1 MLSLLLDKNFWI
13 GIIVVV
19 AVFLVGYV
27 YITKPKAKTAILTLL
42 VLATLGLTVYSGY
55 QIYFYNNTKNQMF
68 GTYNSETI
76 NNQVIVKDLDF
87 DFKNIEMLATG
98 NGNEYAVKITT
109 NDAFS
114 LTADSYIVLVNN
126 MPCDYI
132 EISSAGDYVLATYQ
146 YNFYNDNKDLI
157 LNDTLTLRFA
167 LSPNS
172 TTFTLTTQGGADAVA
187 LWNSYFNKN
196 NFIVTLKEST
206 ASEAPDIS
214 YGEGEVTFVVANY
227 YAEGELY
234 LTQVYRPGE
243 SVSFPTYDDMYFSG
257 WATTEDGPVVPSHT
271 ITEDINFYAK
281 LDKVYTNEQYLDM
294 ALAEMQNG
302 VLDLSLYPISEI
314 SAKGEPGSKYGYFEY
329 NTSIFEVKLPTTLKS
344 IGYRAF
350 FGCTNLHTVSFTN
363 GLESIGDQAFSTTNL
378 KAVTIPGSVKEFG
391 INIFNNTALESVVIE
406 EGVTTVGAGMF
417 LSCSSLT
424 SVKLPSTL
432 QSVGEESFKRCTALK
447 SIYLPASATTMPT
460 ADNYLDLAF
469 YGCSSDLV
477 IYCGATE
484 QPTGFGENWNAYNSS
499 LNTLTVKWG
508 YTEQEYLNEIN
519 GGGNQERL
527 GAGDDEEMGQN

>member
-1 MLSLLLDKNFWI
+1 MLSLLFDKNFWI

-196 NFIVTLKEST
+196 NFIVTLEEST

-214 YGEGEVTFVVANY
+214 YGEGEVTYVVANY
-227 YAEGELY
+227 YVADELILTRLYKPGDSVEFPALDSEVYGHWSVDGSTAVEEGYTINSSTDFHATYYTDEEFVKIALSKGVY
-234 LTQVYRPGE
+234 LGILNLAPYP
-243 SVSFPTYDDMYFSG
+243 M
-257 WATTEDGPVVPSHT
+257 TTIP
-271 ITEDINFYAK
+271 
-281 LDKVYTNEQYLDM
+281 Q
-294 ALAEMQNG
+294 
-302 VLDLSLYPISEI
+302 
-314 SAKGEPGSKYGYFEY
+314 
-329 NTSIFEVKLPTTLKS
+329 
-344 IGYRAF
+344 
-350 FGCTNLHTVSFTN
+350 
-363 GLESIGDQAFSTTNL
+363 QAFSQMSNITTVYLPNTL
-378 KAVTIPGSVKEFG
+378 KEIKACAFEYTGIKEIVIP
-391 INIFNNTALESVVIE
+391 
-406 EGVTTVGAGMF
+406 EGVTKIENGAF
-417 LSCSSLT
+417 ASCSALT
-424 SVKLPSTL
+424 SITIPSTVTHIGSAVFYYCTSL
-432 QSVGEESFKRCTALK
+432 QSIT
-447 SIYLPASATTMPT
+447 LPASLMHISEPLGNVTIIRVEGEIPNAEVIEVWET
-460 ADNYLDLAF
+460 F
-469 YGCSSDLV
+469 YGCSDNLV
-477 IYCGATE
+477 INLGTSSIPAT
-484 QPTGFGENWNAYNSS
+484 FVENWNSNGDV
-499 LNTLTVKWG
+499 NLTVN
-508 YTEQEYLNEIN
+508 LNLDPDTHP
-519 GGGNQERL
+519 GGGDVTPPE
-527 GAGDDEEMGQN
+527 DDEEIPGGS